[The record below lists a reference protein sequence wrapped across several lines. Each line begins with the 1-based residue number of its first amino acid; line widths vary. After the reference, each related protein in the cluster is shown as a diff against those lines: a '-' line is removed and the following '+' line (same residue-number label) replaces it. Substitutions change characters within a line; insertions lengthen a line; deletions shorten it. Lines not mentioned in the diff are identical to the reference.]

1 MHVSV
6 ASFLIRNNSCETSL
20 KAYDFI
26 NSKNPFQR
34 VNLNCLI
41 LYIDIQISHFHLL
54 IARLLPRLMQVK
66 NIRILCSHS
75 KGDDSF

>member
-1 MHVSV
+1 MQVSV

-20 KAYDFI
+20 NAFDFI
-26 NSKNPFQR
+26 NSKNSFQR

-41 LYIDIQISHFHLL
+41 LYVDIQISHFHLL
-54 IARLLPRLMQVK
+54 IARLMSRLMQAK